1 MTNFQ
6 LPCTK
11 YHVPCTMYQVPS
23 TMYSGGEFTEIICKL
38 VNVITEFTI
47 KLVNRV
53 EFLTFEYDFKIVK
66 RSD

>member
-1 MTNFQ
+1 MF
-6 LPCTK
+6 
-11 YHVPCTMYQVPS
+11 
-23 TMYSGGEFTEIICKL
+23 GGEFTEFVCKL

-66 RSD
+66 SSD